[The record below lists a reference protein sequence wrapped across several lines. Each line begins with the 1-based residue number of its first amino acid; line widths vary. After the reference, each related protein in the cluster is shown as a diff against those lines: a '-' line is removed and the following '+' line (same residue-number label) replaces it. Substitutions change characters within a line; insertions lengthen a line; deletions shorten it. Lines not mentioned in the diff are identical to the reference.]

1 MGNRGGSSPPSR
13 TINSVPLRDANNY
26 TYPEEA
32 IRPMKLEMTE
42 LGPMKRALKIEVPA
56 DEVNLRFVRAYSEL
70 NRQVHI
76 PGFRAGKAPLQLL
89 EKRYAKT
96 VEEDVI
102 RGLVP
107 DYYDRAIRQAGIVP
121 VLVEIPPLERV
132 KVKKDTPFSFT
143 ATVEIKPTIELRD
156 YKAPNPISLK
166 QDHRTVTDEQVEKA
180 LDVLREQM
188 AQLHPAPTGT
198 ALAEGDFAILNVEG
212 SLDGIPLEGTTK
224 QAHLHKVGSHAS
236 VLGID
241 VEPHLL
247 AKKEAETVVIPQAYP
262 ATHPDARVAG
272 KTVTFRCTIQSI
284 KQKQLPAL
292 DDEFAKDCGPYQS
305 LQELRDKLRA
315 EMERALQKDIED
327 SYKDTILK
335 RLAETHHFELPQTL
349 VERELSAMVRQQL
362 QSRQR
367 KSTDNSDPSPSDSQ
381 ADDVTKLQEEYRPE
395 AERRVK
401 VGLILEAVATKESIS
416 VTNEDL
422 NHEIERLAAEVK
434 LSSDEVR
441 RMIQAGGKDTLDD
454 LQARILADKAL
465 DFVYRHAMIQG

>member
-1 MGNRGGSSPPSR
+1 
-13 TINSVPLRDANNY
+13 
-26 TYPEEA
+26 
-32 IRPMKLEMTE
+32 MKLEVTE

-56 DEVNLRFVRAYSEL
+56 DEVNTRFVQAYSEL

-76 PGFRAGKAPLQLL
+76 PGFRAGKAPIQLL

-96 VEEDVI
+96 IEEDVI
-102 RGLVP
+102 RALVP

-166 QDHRTVTDEQVEKA
+166 QDHRTVTDEQVDKA
-180 LDVLREQM
+180 IEVLREQM
-188 AQLHPAPTGT
+188 AQLHPAPAGT
-198 ALAEGDFAILNVEG
+198 TLSEGDYAVVNIDGL
-212 SLDGIPLEGTTK
+212 LDGNPLEGTTK
-224 QAHLHKVGSHAS
+224 EGHLHKLGSHVS

-241 VEPHLL
+241 IETHL
-247 AKKEAETVVIPQAYP
+247 AGKKEGETITIPQAYP
-262 ATHPDARVAG
+262 ATHPDVRVAG
-272 KTVTFRCTIQSI
+272 KTVTFRCMIQSV
-284 KQKQLPAL
+284 KRKRLPAL

-305 LQELRDKLRA
+305 LQEIRDKLRT
-315 EMERALQKDIED
+315 EMERALKKDVED

-335 RLAETHHFELPQTL
+335 RLAETHHFDLPGTL

-362 QSRQR
+362 QARQR
-367 KSTDNSDPSPSDSQ
+367 NSDTSDVSS
-381 ADDVTKLQEEYRPE
+381 ADSRTHDVTTLQGEYRPE

-401 VGLILEAVATKESIS
+401 VGLILEALAAKEGIS

-422 NHEIERLAAEVK
+422 AQEIARLAAEVK
-434 LSSDEVR
+434 LSVDEVR